1 MVKIYIHIYT
11 SVNGFMCL
19 YTCLSTQRSQKR
31 ASYSPKLQSR
41 VVAGCPVWVLRTKR
55 SLVRAAST
63 LTLWAITT
71 APKRETLGIHV
82 TTVATNKHAF
92 YSVRNMGILGGR
104 QRRKGVGKFP
114 RTRHRT
120 DMVFVALQKGF
131 FLKKIFF
138 LALHI
143 YIYCVCVLGWG
154 GHVCWSEDKLKGVCS
169 LLHYVHPKDWT
180 QVSASRYLYP
190 PSQLNSL

>member
-1 MVKIYIHIYT
+1 MLAIMVKIYIHIYT

-19 YTCLSTQRSQKR
+19 YTCLSTQKSQKR

-138 LALHI
+138 FSITYLYLLCMCFGVGWA
-143 YIYCVCVLGWG
+143 CVLI
-154 GHVCWSEDKLKGVCS
+154 
-169 LLHYVHPKDWT
+169 
-180 QVSASRYLYP
+180 RR
-190 PSQLNSL
+190 